1 VIRRVSNV
9 IEERAGSA
17 GFASRALRYLF
28 PDHWSFLFGE
38 IALYSFVVLVATGIF
53 LTLFYSPSD
62 AVTTYHGDYAP
73 LAGHEMTRAYASAVS
88 LSFDVPA
95 GLLMRQTHH
104 WAALVFV
111 AAIVVHLMRIFFT
124 GAFRKPRDVNYY
136 VGLTMLMVAV
146 LEGYLGYSLLDDLLS
161 GMGLA
166 IGYAVAMSV
175 PVIGASMATLLW
187 GGQFPG
193 SADFFSRMF
202 IAHVLVLPVVLA
214 ALITVHLVLV
224 ARPHHTQFAGSRQ
237 TERNV
242 VGIPMWP
249 GYALRSAGLLCAVAG
264 VLLLLGGLIQVNPV
278 WLWGPYHTYQATN
291 GAQPDW
297 YLGWLIG
304 GLRLVPAFDVTI
316 GDYTLIPNPFWG
328 GVLFPVAVFAFLFA
342 WPSIE
347 RRITGDYVQHNLLDR
362 PRDAPLRTAI
372 GVAVFTFVATVFFAG
387 AADRAFVQF
396 GVPYETQIWIYRGL
410 ALVLPVV
417 GYFVTARVCR
427 ELRDRELALGAVRPV
442 RRVRR
447 TPGGGFTT

>member
-1 VIRRVSNV
+1 
-9 IEERAGSA
+9 
-17 GFASRALRYLF
+17 
-28 PDHWSFLFGE
+28 
-38 IALYSFVVLVATGIF
+38 
-53 LTLFYSPSD
+53 
-62 AVTTYHGDYAP
+62 
-73 LAGHEMTRAYASAVS
+73 
-88 LSFDVPA
+88 
-95 GLLMRQTHH
+95 
-104 WAALVFV
+104 
-111 AAIVVHLMRIFFT
+111 MRIFFT
-124 GAFRKPRDVNYY
+124 GAFRTPRDVNYY

-175 PVIGASMATLLW
+175 PLIGASMATLLW

-202 IAHVLVLPVVLA
+202 IAHVLVLPVLLA

-224 ARPHHTQFAGSRQ
+224 ARPHHTHFAGSRQ

-249 GYALRSAGLLCAVAG
+249 GYALRSVGLLCAVAG

-328 GVLFPVAVFAFLFA
+328 GVFFPVAVFAFLFA

-347 RRITGDYVQHNLLDR
+347 RRITGDYLQHNLLDR

-410 ALVLPVV
+410 AVVLPVV
-417 GYFVTARVCR
+417 AYFVTARVCR